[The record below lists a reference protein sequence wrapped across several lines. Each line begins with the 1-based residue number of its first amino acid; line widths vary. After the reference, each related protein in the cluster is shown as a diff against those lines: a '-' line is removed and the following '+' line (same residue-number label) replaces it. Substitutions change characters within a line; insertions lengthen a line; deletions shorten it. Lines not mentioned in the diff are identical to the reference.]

1 MTEGEFNEKDL
12 QEMKK
17 YIRSVE
23 PGFCPSCWMIL
34 DFRCTKDMVIE

>member
-1 MTEGEFNEKDL
+1 MEEEAPKQYDL

-17 YIRSVE
+17 FIRTVE

-34 DFRCTKDMVIE
+34 DFRSTKDMVSH